1 MQKMVKKKMYYDYRI
16 EEQELYILA
25 LLRTCENREN
35 IKKFAE

>member
-1 MQKMVKKKMYYDYRI
+1 MVKKKMYYDYRI
-16 EEQELYILA
+16 EEQELYILT